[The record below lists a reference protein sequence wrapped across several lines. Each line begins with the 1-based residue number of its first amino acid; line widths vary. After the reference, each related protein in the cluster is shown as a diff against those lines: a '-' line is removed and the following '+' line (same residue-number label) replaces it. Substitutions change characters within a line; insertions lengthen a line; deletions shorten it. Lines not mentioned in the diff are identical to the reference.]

1 MKKWLKGLSVC
12 AVVLQVLA
20 LVVFLVTVLLQRQFK
35 HMMDYPDEIVSYFNF
50 PVVQTVYLLLVTA
63 VIGVICISTLVR
75 GRSIWAEIMG
85 IVMLTVVC
93 TLFYRVGVMA
103 ETSLFVSPRG
113 SSYLAAY
120 SSLQMLTG
128 AADNIARLASSLA
141 LVACGMSIAAKKL
154 APRA

>member
-12 AVVLQVLA
+12 AVVLQVVA

-63 VIGVICISTLVR
+63 VIGVICISTLMR

-93 TLFYRVGVMA
+93 TLFYRLGTMIEQQLCA
-103 ETSLFVSPRG
+103 RFG
-113 SSYLAAY
+113 STYLTAH
-120 SSLQMLTG
+120 SMTLSITG
-128 AADNIARLASSLA
+128 IAQSISGLASSLA
-141 LVACGMSIAAKKL
+141 LVACGMSIASKKL
-154 APRA
+154 SAKA